1 MSNEQLPRLKIVPTE
16 SLILHEECE
25 PSRVDRLRIR
35 LQAEGV
41 LKNPPIVA
49 PIPDASQY
57 VVMDGANRVSA
68 LKELGIRHVLVQEVH
83 YTDPGVSLTTWN
95 HLVADIDKQDLFQ
108 AIRKIPGIAL
118 RRTDLDAARR
128 AWLSRELLAYI
139 VCRDFDV
146 HAIEGG
152 GTLEE
157 DAALLVEMSQV
168 YRGIATIYRV
178 NTDDMRQLLPY
189 YDNPAA
195 VIIYPRYEPSDIL
208 RLALQNGKVP
218 TGITRHVIPR
228 RALRVNVD
236 IRILAAEES
245 LEQKQVWLE
254 TWIKEK
260 LRKKEVRFYQES
272 TYLFDE

>member
-25 PSRVDRLRIR
+25 LSRVDRLKVR
-35 LQAEGV
+35 LQTEGV

-49 PIPDASQY
+49 PIPETSQY

-68 LKELGIRHVLVQEVH
+68 MKELGIRHTLVHEVH
-83 YTDPGVSLTTWN
+83 YSDPGVSLTTWN
-95 HLVADIDKQDLFQ
+95 HLVADIDKRDLFQ
-108 AIRKIPGIAL
+108 AIRGIPGITL
-118 RRTDLDAARR
+118 HITDLDAARQ
-128 AWLSRELLAYI
+128 AWLKRELLAYI

-146 HAIEGG
+146 HAVEGG

-157 DAALLVEMSQV
+157 DAVLLVQMSQV
-168 YRGIATIYRV
+168 YRGIGTIYRV
-178 NTDDMRQLLPY
+178 NTDEMRQLLPY

-195 VIIYPRYEPSDIL
+195 VIIYPRYQPSDIL

-236 IRILAAEES
+236 LRILAAEDA
-245 LEQKQVWLE
+245 LEQKQAWLDN
-254 TWIKEK
+254 WLKEK
-260 LRKKEVRFYQES
+260 LRNKEVRFYQES